1 MRQSR
6 RPQVMAFAAAVGA
19 SGHVDAAIARAAVS
33 GKRGLLVL
41 TAKSEAVGLA
51 TTASW
56 RTAASCSV
64 DEIYAERAAP
74 AGQ

>member
-1 MRQSR
+1 
-6 RPQVMAFAAAVGA
+6 MACDAAVGA
-19 SGHVDAAIARAAVS
+19 IGKLDAVLARAAVS

-56 RTAASCSV
+56 RKAASRSA
-64 DEIYAERAAP
+64 DESHAERAAL